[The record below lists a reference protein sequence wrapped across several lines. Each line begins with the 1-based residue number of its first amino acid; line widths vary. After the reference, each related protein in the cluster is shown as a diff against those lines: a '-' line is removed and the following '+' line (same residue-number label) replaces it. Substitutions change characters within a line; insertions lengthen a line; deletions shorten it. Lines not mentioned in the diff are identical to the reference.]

1 MRYIIPLLFL
11 ITLSMSSFAQQFP
24 DRHST
29 NISDSWTSCVAT
41 ENPNKVREEGHWIMY
56 DFGNEYTVHGTT
68 IWNVNGYQHTDKG
81 TQDLVIDYSINGEDW
96 TELAYHTMEEAPASS
111 FYQGEE
117 GPNFNGVNARYVI
130 ITSLSNYGHATC
142 HGLSEV
148 RFQATIASTTTHTE
162 EVLANN
168 NITIS
173 PNPFAD
179 RTVVTLSDIESGKY
193 SYSVVDIAGKQILEG
208 TIDVSSDKVTIPLNM
223 ESFTTGAYIFRLQ
236 YGALTLSKKLQLVR

>member
-130 ITSLSNYGHATC
+130 ITSLYRCIIRQSNDP
-142 HGLSEV
+142 S
-148 RFQATIASTTTHTE
+148 
-162 EVLANN
+162 
-168 NITIS
+168 
-173 PNPFAD
+173 
-179 RTVVTLSDIESGKY
+179 
-193 SYSVVDIAGKQILEG
+193 
-208 TIDVSSDKVTIPLNM
+208 
-223 ESFTTGAYIFRLQ
+223 
-236 YGALTLSKKLQLVR
+236 